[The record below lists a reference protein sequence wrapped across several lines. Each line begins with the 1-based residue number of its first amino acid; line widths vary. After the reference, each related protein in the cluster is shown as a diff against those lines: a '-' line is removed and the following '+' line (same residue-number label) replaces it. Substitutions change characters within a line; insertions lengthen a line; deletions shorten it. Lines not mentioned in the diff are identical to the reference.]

1 MPPLLDLQRP
11 VLASLVKP
19 LYLSASAFI
28 LAGAA
33 LSVISAVGLLTTVPM
48 HAVILIILMLAGTTA
63 LLAAIRMLCEIA
75 TIAYGLDGNRQV
87 RLADI
92 AAMKEALRK

>member
-11 VLASLVKP
+11 LLASLVKP
-19 LYLSASAFI
+19 LYLGASALI

-33 LSVISAVGLLTTVPM
+33 LSVINAASLLTTVPV
-48 HAVILIILMLAGTTA
+48 HAVISIILTLAGMTA
-63 LLAAIRMLCEIA
+63 LLAAIRMLGEIA

-87 RLADI
+87 RTADI
-92 AAMKEALRK
+92 AAMKETLRK